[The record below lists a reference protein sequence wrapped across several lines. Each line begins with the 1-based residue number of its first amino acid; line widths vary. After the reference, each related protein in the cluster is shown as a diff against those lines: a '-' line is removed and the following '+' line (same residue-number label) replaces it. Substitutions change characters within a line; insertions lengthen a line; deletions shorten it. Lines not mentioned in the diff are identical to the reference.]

1 MEIITLVIVIE
12 RSDIIFLEV

>member
-12 RSDIIFLEV
+12 RSDIIFIEL